1 MKQKH
6 IFLFTITHYG
16 NDNSIICNNI
26 QGQIT
31 KETNSSFFVKTT
43 DGNKICPKHLFTNF
57 EVFKDEFI
65 SDCFNNPTITTYRM
79 GFIWEDGDDEHL
91 IHYKASECQR
101 RCKIPVIDYLNEI
114 CNEISKS
121 IDKLIKTQF
130 GIKI

>member
-16 NDNSIICNNI
+16 NDNSITCNHI
-26 QGQIT
+26 QGQIS
-31 KETNSSFFVKTT
+31 KETNSSYFVETT
-43 DGNKICPKHLFTNF
+43 NGQKICPKQLFTNF
-57 EVFKDEFI
+57 KVIKDEFV

-79 GFIWEDGDDEHL
+79 GFIWEDGDDEHY
-91 IHYKASECQR
+91 IHYKAAECQR

-114 CNEISKS
+114 RDAISKS
-121 IDKLIKTQF
+121 IDKLVETQF